1 MPCSWSSVAG
11 EGGGLRPPVQLGLG
25 ASVLS
30 EKGQVQSV
38 RLGTL
43 CPPGTT
49 EARPPLHCGDGAE
62 WPSPARTTEARPP
75 LHCGDG
81 GRMAIPRQGQQRP
94 GPLCTV
100 AMGAEW
106 PSPARDNRGPAP
118 SALWRRGRMAIPA
131 SSVGAGLLCTV
142 VMGAEWPPPLPQLVP
157 APSALWR
164 WGRMAIPRFLGGG
177 RNHLWTQQAEQN
189 LGVKAAKV

>member
-1 MPCSWSSVAG
+1 MPCSWSAVAG

-49 EARPPLHCGDGAE
+49 EARPPLHCGDG
-62 WPSPARTTEARPP
+62 
-75 LHCGDG
+75 
-81 GRMAIPRQGQQRP
+81 
-94 GPLCTV
+94 
-100 AMGAEW
+100 
-106 PSPARDNRGPAP
+106 
-118 SALWRRGRMAIPA
+118 
-131 SSVGAGLLCTV
+131 
-142 VMGAEWPPPLPQLVP
+142 
-157 APSALWR
+157 
-164 WGRMAIPRFLGGG
+164 GRMAIPRFLGGG

-189 LGVKAAKV
+189 LGVKAATSLKGTCGN